1 MLVPVI
7 LSGGSGSRLWPVSRH
22 LFPKQFHDLTGTAT
36 LLQQT
41 VKRAC
46 QVASKDRVMVLCNE
60 DHRFLVSDQLMNSG
74 AYEVEIVLEPKA
86 LNTAPAITVA
96 ALHARQLYG
105 VVNLLVLP
113 SDHLIV
119 SDEKFRNATEIAA
132 HNASQGKLV
141 TFGIVPDRPETGYG
155 YIRRGKVLDGD
166 CGFEV
171 DQFLEKPSQAVAEGL
186 VQSGDYYWNSGMFVF
201 RNDIYLDEIKRWRP
215 EIYQRCVEATENIT
229 RDTKFTRIDPVPF
242 SKCQN
247 DSIDYAV
254 MENTK
259 NAVVVPLDTTW
270 SDVGSWSQ
278 LEKVMSSDEEG
289 NVTQG
294 DIIIRDVKNSYIRA
308 EQRLVAAIGIDNVII
323 VETDD
328 AVLVADKD
336 RDQDV
341 KAIVQELNDRSRTEA
356 MVHTKV
362 YRPWGCFQTLDSGN
376 GFQVKRL
383 VINPGASISL
393 QLHRQRS
400 EHWVVV
406 SGVANVTC
414 GDETLILKPNESTY
428 IPVDTKH
435 KLENLSE
442 VPLEVVEVQTG
453 PYLGEDDIV
462 RFEDEYG
469 RV

>member
-22 LFPKQFHDLTGTAT
+22 LFPKQFHDLTGSET

-41 VKRAC
+41 VERAR
-46 QVASKDRVMVLCNE
+46 QVTAKDNLMILCNE
-60 DHRFLVSDQLMNSG
+60 DHRFLVSDQLVNSG
-74 AYEVEIVLEPKA
+74 AQEVEIVLEPKA
-86 LNTAPAITVA
+86 LNTAPAVTVA
-96 ALHARQLYG
+96 ALYSQQLYG
-105 VVNLLVLP
+105 VVTLLILP

-119 SDEKFRNATEIAA
+119 SNEKFRNAAEIAA
-132 HNASQGKLV
+132 QNASQGKLV

-155 YIRRGKVLDGD
+155 YIRRGKALDGD
-166 CGFEV
+166 CGYQV
-171 DQFLEKPSQAVAEGL
+171 DRFVEKPTQAVAESL
-186 VQSGDYYWNSGMFVF
+186 IESGDYYWNSGMFVF
-201 RNDIYLDEIKRWRP
+201 RNDVYLDEIKKWRP
-215 EIYQRCVEATENIT
+215 EIYQRCLEATKNIV
-229 RDTKFTRIDPVPF
+229 RDEKFARIDPAPF
-242 SKCQN
+242 SKCQP

-278 LEKVMSSDEEG
+278 LEKVMNPDEEG
-289 NVTQG
+289 NVTRG
-294 DIIIRDVKNSYIRA
+294 DVIIHDVKNSYIRA

-328 AVLVADKD
+328 AVLVTDKD
-336 RDQDV
+336 SDQDV
-341 KAIVQELNDRSRTEA
+341 KAIVQELHDHSRTEA

-406 SGVANVTC
+406 SGVAIVTC
-414 GDETLILKPNESTY
+414 GDESLILTPNESTY

-435 KLENLSE
+435 KLENMGE

-453 PYLGEDDIV
+453 SYLGEDDIV
-462 RFEDEYG
+462 RFEDDYG

>member
-22 LFPKQFHDLTGTAT
+22 LFPKQFHDLTGSET

-41 VKRAC
+41 VERAR
-46 QVASKDRVMVLCNE
+46 QVATNDRLMVLCNE

-74 AYEVEIVLEPKA
+74 VQEMEIVLEPKA

-96 ALHARQLYG
+96 ALYSRQLYG
-105 VVNLLVLP
+105 VVTLLVLP

-119 SDEKFRNATEIAA
+119 SDKKFCNAVEIAA
-132 HNASQGKLV
+132 HNAGQGKLV
-141 TFGIVPDRPETGYG
+141 TFGIVPNRPETGYG
-155 YIRRGKVLDGD
+155 YIRRGKALAGD
-166 CGFEV
+166 RGFQV
-171 DQFLEKPSQAVAEGL
+171 DRFLEKPTQAVAEGF
-186 VQSGDYYWNSGMFVF
+186 VQSGEYYWNSGIFMF
-201 RNDIYLDEIKRWRP
+201 RNDVYVDEIKTWRP
-215 EIYQRCVEATENIT
+215 EIYQRCVEATENVT
-229 RDTKFTRIDPVPF
+229 RDTNFTRIDPVPF

-247 DSIDYAV
+247 ESIDYAI

-259 NAVVVPLDTTW
+259 NAIVVPLDTTW

-278 LEKVMSSDEEG
+278 LEKVMSPDEEG
-289 NVTQG
+289 NVTHG
-294 DIIIRDVKNSYIRA
+294 DIIVRDVKNSYIRA
-308 EQRLVAAIGIDNVII
+308 EQRLVAVIGIDNVII

-328 AVLVADKD
+328 AVLVTDKD

-341 KAIVQELNDRSRTEA
+341 KAIVQELNDHSRSEA
-356 MVHTKV
+356 VVHTKV
-362 YRPWGCFQTLDSGN
+362 YRPWGSFQTLDSGN

-414 GDETLILKPNESTY
+414 GDETLILKSNESTY
-428 IPVDTKH
+428 IPIDTKH
-435 KLENLSE
+435 KLENLAE

-453 PYLGEDDIV
+453 SYLGEDDIV

>member
-22 LFPKQFHDLTGTAT
+22 LFPKQFHELTGHAT

-41 VKRAC
+41 VKRAR
-46 QVASKDRVMVLCNE
+46 QVASNDSVLVICNE

-74 AYEVEIVLEPKA
+74 THEVEIVLEPKA

-96 ALHARQLYG
+96 ALYSQQLYG
-105 VVNLLVLP
+105 VVTLLILP
-113 SDHLIV
+113 SDHLIAN
-119 SDEKFRNATEIAA
+119 DEEFCKVTEIAA
-132 HNASQGKLV
+132 HNAAQGKLV
-141 TFGIVPDRPETGYG
+141 TFGIVPDQPETGYG
-155 YIRRGKVLDGD
+155 YIQRGKALDGD
-166 CGFEV
+166 CGFQV
-171 DQFLEKPSQAVAEGL
+171 NRFLEKPTQAVAESL

-201 RNDIYLDEIKRWRP
+201 RNDVYLDEIKKWRP
-215 EIYQRCVEATENIT
+215 EIYRRCVEATEHIT
-229 RDTKFTRIDPVPF
+229 RDAKFTRIDPVPF
-242 SKCQN
+242 AKCQH

-254 MENTK
+254 MENTNK
-259 NAVVVPLDTTW
+259 AVVVPLATTW

-278 LEKVMSSDEEG
+278 LEKVMGPDEEG
-289 NVTQG
+289 NVTHG
-294 DIIIRDVKNSYIRA
+294 DVITRDVKNSYIRA
-308 EQRLVAAIGIDNVII
+308 EQRLVAAIGIDNLII

-328 AVLVADKD
+328 AVLVTDKNS
-336 RDQDV
+336 DQDV
-341 KAIVQELNDRSRTEA
+341 KAIVHQLIDHHRTEA

-406 SGVANVTC
+406 SGIAKVTC
-414 GDETLILKPNESTY
+414 GDENLILKTNESTY

-435 KLENLSE
+435 KLENLAE

-453 PYLGEDDIV
+453 SYLGEDDIV

>member
-1 MLVPVI
+1 MLLPVI

-22 LFPKQFHDLTGTAT
+22 LFPKQFHDLTGPGT

-41 VKRAC
+41 VYRAR
-46 QVASKDRVMVLCNE
+46 QVATNDRLMVLCNE
-60 DHRFLVSDQLMNSG
+60 DHRFLVSDQLMDGG
-74 AYEVEIVLEPKA
+74 AYKAEIVLEPKA

-96 ALHARQLYG
+96 ALYSQRLYG
-105 VVNLLVLP
+105 VVTLLVLP
-113 SDHLIV
+113 SDHLIA
-119 SDEKFRNATEIAA
+119 STDEFRKAAEIAA
-132 HNASQGKLV
+132 DIAGQGKLV

-155 YIRRGKVLDGD
+155 YIQRGKALDGD
-166 CGFEV
+166 CGFQV
-171 DQFLEKPSQAVAEGL
+171 DRFLEKPTQAVAEGL
-186 VQSGDYYWNSGMFVF
+186 VESGDCYWNSGMFVF
-201 RNDIYLDEIKRWRP
+201 RNDVYLDEIKRWRP
-215 EIYQRCVEATENIT
+215 EIYKRCVEATENIA

-242 SKCQN
+242 SKCQR

-254 MENTK
+254 MENTRK
-259 NAVVVPLDTTW
+259 AVVVPLDTAW

-278 LEKVMSSDEEG
+278 LEKVMSPDEEG
-289 NVTQG
+289 NVTHG
-294 DIIIRDVKNSYIRA
+294 DVIIRDVKNSYIRA
-308 EQRLVAAIGIDNVII
+308 EQRLVAAIGVDNVVI

-328 AVLVADKD
+328 AVLVTNKD

-341 KAIVQELNDRSRTEA
+341 KAVVQELNEHSRNEA
-356 MVHTKV
+356 LVHTKV
-362 YRPWGCFQTLDSGN
+362 YRPWGCFQTLDSGT

-393 QLHRQRS
+393 QLHRERS

-414 GDETLILKPNESTY
+414 GDKTLTLNPNESTY

-435 KLENLSE
+435 KLENLAE

-453 PYLGEDDIV
+453 SYLGEDDIV
-462 RFEDEYG
+462 RFEDDYG

>member
-1 MLVPVI
+1 M
-7 LSGGSGSRLWPVSRH
+7 
-22 LFPKQFHDLTGTAT
+22 
-36 LLQQT
+36 QQT
-41 VKRAC
+41 IARAR
-46 QVASKDRVMVLCNE
+46 QVATQDSVIVVCNE
-60 DHRFLVSDQLMNSG
+60 DHRFLVADQLTNSG
-74 AYEVEIVLEPKA
+74 SHEAKIVLEPKA

-96 ALHARQLYG
+96 ALYSQQLYG
-105 VVNLLVLP
+105 IVTLLVLP
-113 SDHLIV
+113 SDHLIA
-119 SDEKFRNATEIAA
+119 SDEQFRKAAEIAA
-132 HNASQGKLV
+132 YNAGQGKLV

-155 YIRRGKVLDGD
+155 YIHRGRALDDGR
-166 CGFEV
+166 GFQV
-171 DQFLEKPSQAVAEGL
+171 DRFLEKPTQAVAESL

-201 RNDIYLDEIKRWRP
+201 RNDVYLDEIKKWRP
-215 EIYQRCVEATENIT
+215 EIYKRCVEATENIT
-229 RDTKFTRIDPVPF
+229 QDTKFTRIDPVPF
-242 SKCQN
+242 SQCQH

-254 MENTK
+254 MENTN

-278 LEKVMSSDEEG
+278 LEKVMNPDAEG
-289 NVTQG
+289 NVTHG
-294 DIIIRDVKNSYIRA
+294 DVIIRDVKNSYIRS
-308 EQRLVAAIGIDNVII
+308 EHRLIAAIGIENVII

-328 AVLVADKD
+328 AVLVTD
-336 RDQDV
+336 RNNDQDV
-341 KAIVQELNDRSRTEA
+341 KAIVQELNERSRDEA
-356 MVHTKV
+356 MVHTRV

-414 GDETLILKPNESTY
+414 GDETLILKPNQSTY

-435 KLENLSE
+435 KLENFGE
-442 VPLEVVEVQTG
+442 IPLEIVEVQTG
-453 PYLGEDDIV
+453 SYLGEDDIV

>member
-22 LFPKQFHDLTGTAT
+22 LFPKQFHELTGPAT

-41 VKRAC
+41 ITRAR
-46 QVASKDRVMVLCNE
+46 QVASNDNVMVICNE

-74 AYEVEIVLEPKA
+74 TREVEIVLEPKA

-96 ALHARQLYG
+96 ALYSQQLYG
-105 VVNLLVLP
+105 VVTLLILP
-113 SDHLIV
+113 SDHLIT
-119 SDEKFRNATEIAA
+119 SDEQFCKVTEIAA
-132 HNASQGKLV
+132 QNAAQGMLV
-141 TFGIVPDRPETGYG
+141 TFGIVPDQPETGYG
-155 YIRRGKVLDGD
+155 YIQRGKALNGD
-166 CGFEV
+166 CGFQV
-171 DQFLEKPSQAVAEGL
+171 SRFVEKPTQAVAESL

-201 RNDIYLDEIKRWRP
+201 RNDVYLDEIKKWRP
-215 EIYQRCVEATENIT
+215 EIYRRCVEATENIT
-229 RDTKFTRIDPVPF
+229 RDEKFARIDPVPF
-242 SKCQN
+242 AKCQH

-259 NAVVVPLDTTW
+259 RAVVVPLATTW

-278 LEKVMSSDEEG
+278 LKKIMRSDEEG
-289 NVTQG
+289 NVTHG
-294 DIIIRDVKNSYIRA
+294 DVIIRDVKNSYIRA

-328 AVLVADKD
+328 AVLVADKSS
-336 RDQDV
+336 DQDV
-341 KAIVQELNDRSRTEA
+341 KAIVQELTDHNRTEA
-356 MVHTKV
+356 MCHTKV

-406 SGVANVTC
+406 SGIANVTC

-428 IPVDTKH
+428 IPVGTKH
-435 KLENLSE
+435 KLENLAE

-453 PYLGEDDIV
+453 SYLGEDDII